1 MREVAYDYDQSIY
14 FIMKDEGQDLIKF
27 CFSCQGS
34 KQILINGGEA
44 MLKDLY
50 SGTMKLLFISIR
62 AYTLWSRSKPRL

>member
-14 FIMKDEGQDLIKF
+14 FIMKDEGSDLIKF

-50 SGTMKLLFISIR
+50 GGMIR
-62 AYTLWSRSKPRL
+62 NVFTYFRAFTLCSRLSPRL